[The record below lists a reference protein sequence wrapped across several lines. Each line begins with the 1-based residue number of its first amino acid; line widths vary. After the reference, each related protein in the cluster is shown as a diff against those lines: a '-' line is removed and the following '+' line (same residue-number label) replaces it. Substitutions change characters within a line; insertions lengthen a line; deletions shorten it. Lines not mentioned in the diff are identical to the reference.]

1 MTRPLMYADCV
12 GTPWDLAAVGYLEEW
27 VPRFVPYHAD
37 LIREL
42 AIAEGASVL
51 VTSAGPGSE
60 VIAAARTVGPKGR
73 VHATDASPEM
83 MRICKDDVD
92 RAALQTL
99 VTCAVA
105 DASDVTGAPWDEII
119 CAFGLWQ
126 LEDRAKVL
134 RAWASA
140 LTPNGKVGILTWGPP
155 DGEDPSQVLVEC
167 LQELEPSVPFR
178 QHRINAERERMAQ
191 MWKEAG
197 LVMVRHTV
205 VRHTLNFERAELFVR
220 AMSHAGTWRKVFDDI
235 GQVRMDHVAT
245 RFYERMGGP
254 EEALSF
260 QPAATISI
268 AALPGA
274 EVVLEHRPSTR
285 VPPA

>member
-1 MTRPLMYADCV
+1 MYAVRV

-42 AIAEGASVL
+42 AIAEGESVL

-60 VIAAARTVGPKGR
+60 VIGAARVVGPKGR
-73 VHATDASPEM
+73 VRATDTSPEM
-83 MRICKDDVD
+83 VKICEREVQ
-92 RAALQTL
+92 RAGMETH
-99 VTCAVA
+99 VTCEVA
-105 DASDVTGAPWDEII
+105 DASDVTGKPWDEII

-126 LEDRAKVL
+126 FDDRAQVMH
-134 RAWASA
+134 AWASA
-140 LTPNGKVGILTWGPP
+140 LSPSGKVGIITWGPP
-155 DGEDPSQVLVEC
+155 DNEDQNQILVEC
-167 LQELEPSVPFR
+167 LRELEPNVSFG

-197 LVMVRHTV
+197 LVMVRHTI

-220 AMSHAGTWRKVFDDI
+220 AMCHGCTWRKVFEDI
-235 GQVRMDHVAT
+235 GQVRMDRVAAK
-245 RFYERMGGP
+245 FYERVGGP
-254 EEALSF
+254 SEPMAF
-260 QPAATISI
+260 QPAATIAI

-274 EVVLEHRPSTR
+274 EVVLHHRPSIS
-285 VPPA
+285 VPVA